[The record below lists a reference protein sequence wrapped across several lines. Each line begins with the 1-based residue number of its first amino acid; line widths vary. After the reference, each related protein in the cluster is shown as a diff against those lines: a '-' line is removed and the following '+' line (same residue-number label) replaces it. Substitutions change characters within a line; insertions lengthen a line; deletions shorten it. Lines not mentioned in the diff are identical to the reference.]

1 MNKRN
6 ALLVCLLSFVLQLH
20 ADIKVPRFF
29 SNNMVLQQQEEINIY
44 GIASPAEK
52 IMASFR
58 NEVKNVLAD
67 ENGNWS
73 VTFQASNAGGPFI
86 MELKGENLLKFS
98 EVYVGEVWFCS
109 GQSNMGWK
117 LENATN
123 GIEEL
128 QNANYNEIK
137 LFQVSREM
145 SNKPEEDLANG
156 SWETCSPIT
165 ANGFS
170 AIAYF
175 FGRELYKKY
184 QVPIGLIHSSWGGTN
199 IEAWMSEDLFKN
211 HPNNKYVIE
220 KMKTMD
226 LNNLLKEYSI
236 SNKRYGSYLDSED
249 LGSKEKWENLTT
261 DYENWD
267 IFELPNLW
275 SNTKLESTHG
285 VVWVT
290 RLFELSASEIG
301 SDIELSLSRIDDED
315 ITYINGYEVGSSTQ
329 KDLDRFYTVKKNILK
344 EGSNRIT
351 IRTKNLGDLG
361 GFRGAAKD
369 MYLKISDK
377 LISLE
382 GSWNYK
388 VGTPKSNAP
397 PIREHPKNYPSS
409 LYNSMVNPFFG
420 YNIKGVIW
428 YQGESNTK
436 NPEEYAKFFPQMI
449 GDWRN
454 KWGKDLPFIFV
465 QLANLSGIKEL
476 WPAVREAQT
485 SALKLNAVAM
495 VTAID
500 VGDDNNVHP
509 KNKQIIGKR
518 LALAAQN
525 VAYGD
530 FKSAVSGPNIK
541 KTEIKDNIITITFDD
556 SLIIKGDK
564 SNINGFI
571 IESSHHKFETAKAKL
586 VNDYTVEVYSELV
599 NNPKSLRY
607 LWKDAPGEVM
617 IYNRS
622 GLPVPPFRTDK
633 GSLELQ

>member
-1 MNKRN
+1 MRKRN
-6 ALLVCLLSFVLQLH
+6 FLFICFLSFVINLH
-20 ADIKVPRFF
+20 AEIKVPRFF
-29 SNNMVLQQQEEINIY
+29 SNNMVLQQNEEINIY
-44 GIASPAEK
+44 GIANPAEK
-52 IMASFR
+52 ITASFK
-58 NEVKNVLAD
+58 NELKNTIAD
-67 ENGNWS
+67 KNGNWS
-73 VTFQASNAGGPFI
+73 VKFNASKAGGPFI

-128 QNANYNEIK
+128 QNADYTQIK

-175 FGRELYKKY
+175 FGIELYKKY

-211 HPNNKYVIE
+211 HPNNKNVIE

-249 LGSKEKWENLTT
+249 LGSKENWENSTP

-267 IFELPNLW
+267 TFELPNLW
-275 SNTKLESTHG
+275 SNTNLESTHG

-315 ITYINGYEVGSSTQ
+315 ITYVNGKVIGASTQ
-329 KDLDRFYTVKKNILK
+329 KDLDRLYIIPKNILK
-344 EGSNRIT
+344 TGINRIT

-369 MYLKISDK
+369 MYLKIAEK
-377 LISLE
+377 TITLE
-382 GSWNYK
+382 GNWNYK

-397 PIREHPKNYPSS
+397 PVREHPKNYPSS

-436 NPEEYAKFFPQMI
+436 NPEEYAEFFPQMI
-449 GDWRN
+449 QDWRN
-454 KWGKDLPFIFV
+454 KWKKDVPFLFV
-465 QLANLSGIKEL
+465 QLANLSGNKEL

-485 SALKLNAVAM
+485 SALKLNTVAM

-500 VGDDNNVHP
+500 VGDDNNIHP

-518 LALAAQN
+518 LGMAAQN

-530 FKSAVSGPNIK
+530 RKSPVSGPKVK
-541 KTEIKDNIITITFDD
+541 KVKVKNNKIVITFD
-556 SLIIKGDK
+556 SPVVIKGDK
-564 SNINGFI
+564 NAINGFFIENTEHHFI
-571 IESSHHKFETAKAKL
+571 IANAKL
-586 VNDYTVEVYSELV
+586 VKPNKVEVYSDSIK
-599 NNPKSLRY
+599 NPKYLRY
-607 LWKDAPGEVM
+607 LWEDAPGEVM
-617 IYNRS
+617 IYNANN
-622 GLPVPPFRTDK
+622 LPAPPFK
-633 GSLELQ
+633 FGN

>member
-1 MNKRN
+1 
-6 ALLVCLLSFVLQLH
+6 
-20 ADIKVPRFF
+20 
-29 SNNMVLQQQEEINIY
+29 
-44 GIASPAEK
+44 
-52 IMASFR
+52 
-58 NEVKNVLAD
+58 
-67 ENGNWS
+67 
-73 VTFQASNAGGPFI
+73 
-86 MELKGENLLKFS
+86 
-98 EVYVGEVWFCS
+98 
-109 GQSNMGWK
+109 
-117 LENATN
+117 
-123 GIEEL
+123 
-128 QNANYNEIK
+128 
-137 LFQVSREM
+137 
-145 SNKPEEDLANG
+145 
-156 SWETCSPIT
+156 
-165 ANGFS
+165 
-170 AIAYF
+170 
-175 FGRELYKKY
+175 
-184 QVPIGLIHSSWGGTN
+184 
-199 IEAWMSEDLFKN
+199 
-211 HPNNKYVIE
+211 
-220 KMKTMD
+220 
-226 LNNLLKEYSI
+226 
-236 SNKRYGSYLDSED
+236 
-249 LGSKEKWENLTT
+249 
-261 DYENWD
+261 
-267 IFELPNLW
+267 
-275 SNTKLESTHG
+275 
-285 VVWVT
+285 
-290 RLFELSASEIG
+290 
-301 SDIELSLSRIDDED
+301 
-315 ITYINGYEVGSSTQ
+315 
-329 KDLDRFYTVKKNILK
+329 
-344 EGSNRIT
+344 
-351 IRTKNLGDLG
+351 
-361 GFRGAAKD
+361 
-369 MYLKISDK
+369 
-377 LISLE
+377 
-382 GSWNYK
+382 
-388 VGTPKSNAP
+388 
-397 PIREHPKNYPSS
+397 
-409 LYNSMVNPFFG
+409 MVNPFFG

-436 NPEEYAKFFPQMI
+436 NPDEYAKFFPQMI

-571 IESSHHKFETAKAKL
+571 IESSHHKFETAKGKL

>member
-1 MNKRN
+1 MKKRYF
-6 ALLVCLLSFVLQLH
+6 LFVCFLSFVINLH
-20 ADIKVPRFF
+20 AEIKVPRFF
-29 SNNMVLQQQEEINIY
+29 SNNMVLQQHEEINIY
-44 GIASPAEK
+44 GIANPAEK
-52 IMASFR
+52 ITASFK
-58 NEVKNVLAD
+58 NEIKNVIAD

-73 VTFQASNAGGPFI
+73 VKFNASKAGGPFT

-98 EVYVGEVWFCS
+98 EVFVGEVWFCS
-109 GQSNMGWK
+109 GQSNMGWR

-128 QNANYNEIK
+128 QNADYPEIK
-137 LFQVSREM
+137 LFQVSRVM
-145 SNKPEEDLANG
+145 SNQPEGDLSKG
-156 SWETCSPIT
+156 SWETCSPEN

-175 FGRELYKKY
+175 FGRALHQKY

-211 HPNNKYVIE
+211 HPNNSKVIE

-226 LNNLLKEYSI
+226 LDNLLKEYSKA
-236 SNKRYGSYLDSED
+236 NKSYGSYLDQQD
-249 LGSKEKWENLTT
+249 LGTNENWEKLAT
-261 DYENWD
+261 DYEQWKT
-267 IFELPNLW
+267 FKLPNLW
-275 SNTKLESTHG
+275 SNTDLEATHG

-290 RLFELSASEIG
+290 KLFELSASEIG
-301 SDIELSLSRIDDED
+301 SEIELSLSRIDDED
-315 ITYINGYEVGSSTQ
+315 ITYVNGKEVGASTK
-329 KDLDRFYTVKKNILK
+329 KDLDRLYIIPKNILK

-369 MYLKISDK
+369 MYLKISNR

-382 GSWNYK
+382 GNWNYK

-397 PIREHPKNYPSS
+397 PIREHPNNYPSS

-436 NPEEYAKFFPQMI
+436 NPEEYAEFFPQMI
-449 GDWRN
+449 QDWRN
-454 KWGKDLPFIFV
+454 KWEKDVPFLFV
-465 QLANLSGIKEL
+465 QLANLSGKSET

-485 SALKLNAVAM
+485 FALKLNSVAM

-509 KNKQIIGKR
+509 INKQIIGER
-518 LALAAQN
+518 LGMAAQN

-530 FKSAVSGPNIK
+530 RKSSVSGPLVK
-541 KTEIKDNIITITFDD
+541 KVKTKNNKIIITFD
-556 SLIIKGDK
+556 SPVVIKGDK
-564 SNINGFI
+564 NAINGFF
-571 IESSHHKFETAKAKL
+571 IENPEHHFIMAKAKL
-586 VNDYTVEVYSELV
+586 VKPNKVEVYSDSV
-599 NNPKSLRY
+599 NKPKSLRY
-607 LWKDAPGEVM
+607 LWEDAPGEVM
-617 IYNRS
+617 IYNTYD
-622 GLPVPPFRTDK
+622 LPAPPFKTVN
-633 GSLELQ
+633 Q

>member
-1 MNKRN
+1 MKRSYF
-6 ALLVCLLSFVLQLH
+6 LFICFLSFVINLH
-20 ADIKVPRFF
+20 AEIKVPRFF
-29 SNNMVLQQQEEINIY
+29 SNNMVLQQNEEINIY
-44 GIASPAEK
+44 GIANPAEK
-52 IMASFR
+52 ITAIFK
-58 NEVKNVLAD
+58 NEIKNGIAD

-73 VTFQASNAGGPFI
+73 VKFNASKAGGPFT
-86 MELKGENLLKFS
+86 MELKGENNIKFS

-128 QNANYNEIK
+128 QNADYTQIK
-137 LFQVSREM
+137 LFQVSRVM
-145 SNKPEEDLANG
+145 SNKPEEDLAKG

-211 HPNNKYVIE
+211 HPNNKAVID

-226 LNNLLKEYSI
+226 LNNLLKEYSNA
-236 SNKRYGSYLDSED
+236 NKQYGSYLDSKD
-249 LGSKEKWENLTT
+249 LGSKENWEKSTT
-261 DYENWD
+261 DYANWD
-267 IFELPNLW
+267 TFNLPNLW
-275 SNTKLESTHG
+275 RNTDLEETHG

-290 RLFELSASEIG
+290 KLFELSTSEIG
-301 SDIELSLSRIDDED
+301 SDLELSLSRIDDED
-315 ITYINGYEVGSSTQ
+315 ITYVNGKVIGASTQ
-329 KDLDRFYTVKKNILK
+329 KDLDRLYIIPKNILK
-344 EGSNRIT
+344 TGSNRIT

-369 MYLKISDK
+369 MYLKTTDRF
-377 LISLE
+377 ISLE

-397 PIREHPKNYPSS
+397 PVREHPKNYPSS

-436 NPEEYAKFFPQMI
+436 NPEEYAEFFPQMI
-449 GDWRN
+449 NDWRN
-454 KWGKDLPFIFV
+454 KWGKDIPFIFV
-465 QLANLSGIKEL
+465 QLANLSGNKEL

-485 SALKLNAVAM
+485 SALKLNSVAM

-509 KNKQIIGKR
+509 INKQIIGKR
-518 LALAAQN
+518 LGMAAQN

-530 FKSAVSGPNIK
+530 RKSPVGGPEVK
-541 KTEIKDNIITITFDD
+541 KVKVKNNKIIITFD
-556 SLIIKGDK
+556 SPVVIKGDE
-564 SNINGFI
+564 NAINGFFIENTEHNFI
-571 IESSHHKFETAKAKL
+571 IAKAKL
-586 VNDYTVEVYSELV
+586 VKPNTVEVFSDLI
-599 NNPKSLRY
+599 NNPRSLRY
-607 LWKDAPGEVM
+607 LWEDAPRKVM
-617 IYNRS
+617 IYNAND
-622 GLPVPPFRTDK
+622 LPAPPFK
-633 GSLELQ
+633 IVNL